1 MALPKRTE
9 NYEALQSLFQRLCN
23 DFGQSSGKK
32 IIETII
38 FELGG
43 LRVSIPTS
51 KDFYRVERDR
61 RICNRFNG
69 TNYTELAIMFGLSV
83 NMVRK
88 IVNRKE

>member
-1 MALPKRTE
+1 LTG
-9 NYEALQSLFQRLCN
+9 

-43 LRVSIPTS
+43 LRVSIPTF
-51 KDFYRVERDR
+51 KDVNRIERDR
-61 RICNRFNG
+61 KIRSRFNG
-69 TNYTELAIMFGLSV
+69 INYTELSIMFGLSL